1 MRKEKVYKSE
11 YANKCIFE
19 KMTKST
25 GKYKKTIKTVLT
37 RNKQS
42 AIVTVNKEQMRR
54 AEYGYQKGNTSESGR
69 QVKGRVCFW

>member
-54 AEYGYQKGNTSESGR
+54 AE
-69 QVKGRVCFW
+69 